1 MLGKID
7 TSKRRE
13 IGELALTI
21 GVAYAAAGVHEVGG
35 NNRGDEVEFFQR
47 LCGAAPG
54 DPWCACFVCACL
66 VKGYARAG
74 SLAEDRTALSGYV
87 PTVSGGLIAVTASCI
102 VLKESALSRGL
113 WRGRSYSPIAGD
125 LVLFDFWGAGEP
137 HHIGLVRS
145 VVGSDGLLST
155 VEGNTSSGESGS
167 QSEGGGVFLRRRRVD
182 HVFGYVRW

>member
-87 PTVSGGLIAVTASCI
+87 PLVGAGLIAVTIPAGNRSSASI
-102 VLKESALSRGL
+102 SEVSRAM
-113 WRGRSYSPIAGD
+113 P
-125 LVLFDFWGAGEP
+125 
-137 HHIGLVRS
+137 
-145 VVGSDGLLST
+145 
-155 VEGNTSSGESGS
+155 
-167 QSEGGGVFLRRRRVD
+167 FLRERQV
-182 HVFGYVRW
+182 